1 MQSERGREGV
11 GVGAGKGEEAGVG
24 TGAEVGV
31 GLGAGAAAGVEDGAG
46 AAQRPSQAGSCCWLR
61 AELRSRQEWRGE
73 ESSRG

>member
-1 MQSERGREGV
+1 MQAEREKAGA
-11 GVGAGKGEEAGVG
+11 GVGAGIG

-31 GLGAGAAAGVEDGAG
+31 EAGAGVEDGAG

-73 ESSRG
+73 REVSRK